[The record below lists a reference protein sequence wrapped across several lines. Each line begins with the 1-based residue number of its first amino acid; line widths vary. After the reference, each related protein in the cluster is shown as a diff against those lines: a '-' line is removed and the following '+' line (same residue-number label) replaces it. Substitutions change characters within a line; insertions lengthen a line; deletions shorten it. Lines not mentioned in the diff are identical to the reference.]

1 MPENDADLVQRTRQG
16 DMSAFAALYDRYA
29 RLVRAVCADA
39 THELA
44 AAQDLAQDVFL
55 TAFKQLHN
63 LRSPERFAAW
73 IVGIARLQGKHWRRG
88 KARSRQQY
96 SSDALD
102 QVAYPT
108 KPDDERLGML
118 LELLGGLPEKE
129 RLAIHIFYLNDLDAE
144 QSAAI
149 MELSR
154 SGFYKLLASARD
166 RLGTRFRQAQEET
179 R

>member
-1 MPENDADLVQRTRQG
+1 L
-16 DMSAFAALYDRYA
+16 SAFEALYDSYA

-44 AAQDLAQDVFL
+44 AAQDLAQEVFL
-55 TAFKQLHN
+55 TAFERLHD

-73 IVGIARLQGKHWRRG
+73 LVGIARFKGKEWRRG

-96 SSDALD
+96 VSDTLD
-102 QVAYPT
+102 QVPHPT
-108 KPDDERLGML
+108 KPEDERLGML
-118 LELLGGLPEKE
+118 LELLSHLPENE
-129 RLAIHIFYLNDLDAE
+129 RLALHIFYLNELNAE
-144 QSAAI
+144 QGAAI

-166 RLGTRFRQAQEET
+166 RLGARFRQAYEES